1 MASCKTGPGDRVFL
15 FSNGSRPKQILPAH
29 RLTCMKLVE
38 LTAMLPPTR
47 LGWSIWRSTT
57 MEEVLGPAGTT
68 VTRLSFRG
76 SHRDQGEG
84 GS

>member
-1 MASCKTGPGDRVFL
+1 
-15 FSNGSRPKQILPAH
+15 
-29 RLTCMKLVE
+29 
-38 LTAMLPPTR
+38 
-47 LGWSIWRSTT
+47 
-57 MEEVLGPAGTT
+57 MEEVPGPAGTT